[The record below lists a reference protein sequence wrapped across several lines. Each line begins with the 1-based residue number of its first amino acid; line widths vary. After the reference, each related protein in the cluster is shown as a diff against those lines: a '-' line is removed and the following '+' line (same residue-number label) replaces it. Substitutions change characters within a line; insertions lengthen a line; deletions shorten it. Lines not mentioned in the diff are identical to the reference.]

1 MWIGYSEFELRNSE
15 DGLAKARKILGRAIG
30 QTSIN
35 KPKIKIFKYYIDLEK
50 MLGDWNR
57 VRLLFQKWLE
67 VSLLTTSLS
76 ELVIERYVEFESSIE
91 EYDRCD
97 LILSSARQLSE
108 NPEYSSSF
116 NLQRLLEI
124 TVEFYK
130 EEMQYD
136 KIREIYR
143 ALLDKDPNAH
153 NGFLLPY
160 LNQYTLNQNNWKNTY
175 KVIMKN
181 LKPQWT
187 SCKLR
192 AQEIYLK
199 KL

>member
-1 MWIGYSEFELRNSE
+1 MTNNNPVSARRIWNNCLKVIPHKLFTFAKVWIGYSEFELRNSE

-76 ELVIERYVEFESSIE
+76 ELVIEKYVEFESSIE

-136 KIREIYR
+136 KIR
-143 ALLDKDPNAH
+143 N
-153 NGFLLPY
+153 LPSSIG
-160 LNQYTLNQNNWKNTY
+160 QG
-175 KVIMKN
+175 
-181 LKPQWT
+181 
-187 SCKLR
+187 SECS
-192 AQEIYLK
+192 
-199 KL
+199 